1 MQDRTS
7 TSSATVRDSY
17 FKPFSYA
24 HTPLQAAD
32 MDLSQQAFATD
43 STTNLPTFVM
53 TTSPISPSD
62 GQEQDCYFTAKA
74 VPIRASIAGPAALSS
89 LNSLSPSPFSPDSPH
104 HSTLITPSQF
114 PPPPGHSYPSFV
126 FRKPPTPLV
135 AEIVDSRASSQYA
148 SPASTGV
155 EGRESVLSA
164 TPSLFPQPP
173 SANGKEAHIRPLF
186 SRGRQSTLSAM
197 SLPGPTPPPKE
208 YRPTISPMTN
218 DYFSPLAPASTSV
231 QPPPAPP
238 VPPREPQAAAAEFG
252 ISRITKPLPLELVG
266 SNTALMAQHSP
277 ISPHSPVPNP
287 AMTPLTIQTLTHLS
301 NTALRSPSLTFVE
314 AGLSSPRPSYAGSA
328 SPLTSAQRD
337 RLWEMKKKYD
347 ERKGRQYDDG
357 DEKGRWGMM
366 RTGGRRGEEGGRG
379 SMRTYLLVGL
389 ALGILALGGIVG
401 LVVALALAQG
411 RGS

>member
-1 MQDRTS
+1 MQNRTS
-7 TSSATVRDSY
+7 TSSATG
-17 FKPFSYA
+17 
-24 HTPLQAAD
+24 L
-32 MDLSQQAFATD
+32 ATD

-74 VPIRASIAGPAALSS
+74 VPIRASMAGPAALSS
-89 LNSLSPSPFSPDSPH
+89 LNSSPSPFSPDSPH

-148 SPASTGV
+148 PPASTGV

-173 SANGKEAHIRPLF
+173 SANGKEADIRPLF

-238 VPPREPQAAAAEFG
+238 VPPREPQPAAAAEFG

-347 ERKGRQYDDG
+347 ERKGRRYDDG
-357 DEKGRWGMM
+357 DEKGRWGMT
-366 RTGGRRGEEGGRG
+366 RTGGGRGEEGGRG

-389 ALGILALGGIVG
+389 ALGILACGGIVG

-411 RGS
+411 GGS